1 MIYIIQINNM
11 LTKFLN
17 SLYAGEERH
26 KDFLRF
32 TLTPRGTGSIFLISP
47 LGLGYKIRKMD
58 LHSKSV
64 KGELNSLKYR
74 LDYDVFLVLKF

>member
-1 MIYIIQINNM
+1 MIYIIQINNI

-32 TLTPRGTGSIFLISP
+32 TLSP
-47 LGLGYKIRKMD
+47 EGNRINFSDFSLGVGI
-58 LHSKSV
+58 
-64 KGELNSLKYR
+64 
-74 LDYDVFLVLKF
+74 